1 MPGGHAQEVRWYG
14 GSAVGSLSGFGHT
27 PGSDEPN
34 IRADVGEVPR
44 RPRRGDGIGLVA
56 PGGHLRDGAKLDLQA
71 ELPGLS
77 KEDIDIQVRDNR
89 LTLKGERRH
98 EKELKEENYLRVERA
113 YGTFQRVFSLPA
125 DIQPD
130 KIHATFK
137 DGVLEVTIPKAE
149 AAPPKQITVEVK

>member
-1 MPGGHAQEVRWYG
+1 MAVVRWDPFQDLITLQDRMNQIFEQTLNRSRG
-14 GSAVGSLSGFGHT
+14 EREGVPASAWSPPVDIYETAENL
-27 PGSDEPN
+27 
-34 IRADVGEVPR
+34 I
-44 RPRRGDGIGLVA
+44 L
-56 PGGHLRDGAKLDLQA
+56 KA

-77 KEDIDIQVRDNR
+77 KDDIDIQVRDNR

-98 EKELKEENYLRVERA
+98 EKEVKEENYLRVERA

-130 KIHATFK
+130 KIRATFT

-149 AAPPKQITVEVK
+149 VAKPKQITVEVK

>member
-1 MPGGHAQEVRWYG
+1 MAVVRWDPFQDLVTLQDRMNQIFEQTLAR
-14 GSAVGSLSGFGHT
+14 S
-27 PGSDEPN
+27 
-34 IRADVGEVPR
+34 
-44 RPRRGDGIGLVA
+44 RGDREGVMASAWSPPVDIYETAQSLI
-56 PGGHLRDGAKLDLQA
+56 LQA

-77 KEDIDIQVRDNR
+77 KADIDIQVRDNR

-113 YGTFQRVFSLPA
+113 YGMFQRVFSLPA

-130 KIHATFK
+130 KIRATFK

>member
-1 MPGGHAQEVRWYG
+1 MAVVRWDPFQDLITLQDRMNQIFEQTLDRSRG
-14 GSAVGSLSGFGHT
+14 KREGMTASAWSPPVDIYETAENL
-27 PGSDEPN
+27 
-34 IRADVGEVPR
+34 I
-44 RPRRGDGIGLVA
+44 L
-56 PGGHLRDGAKLDLQA
+56 KA

-77 KEDIDIQVRDNR
+77 KNDIDIQVRDNR

-98 EKELKEENYLRVERA
+98 EKEVKEENYLRVERA
-113 YGTFQRVFSLPA
+113 YGAFQRVFSLPT

-149 AAPPKQITVEVK
+149 VAKPKQITVEVK